1 MSRDRVSADSLAGKF
16 FDRLQAGAVGDILG
30 LMTPDA
36 TVSLVPL
43 NRHGP
48 MAADGAAYLQEL
60 TRAFPDLVVYVRR
73 LFVTEDNT
81 AVAEITI
88 DGTQAGDFLGVA
100 HQEKHV
106 ELDQAWLLTVTP
118 EDRISAV
125 IAYWDQNQLY
135 RRLGV
140 KRLDKITI
148 TAR

>member
-1 MSRDRVSADSLAGKF
+1 MSARSLAEKF
-16 FDRLQAGAVGDILG
+16 FGLIEAGEVDEILG

-48 MAADGAAYLQEL
+48 MAADGASYLREL
-60 TRAFPDLVVYVRR
+60 SRSFPDLLVRVRR
-73 LFVTEDNT
+73 LFVTGDNT

-88 DGTQAGDFLGVA
+88 DGTQADAFLAVA
-100 HQEKHV
+100 NQEKHV
-106 ELDQAWLLTVTP
+106 DLDQAWMLMVTP
-118 EDRISAV
+118 DDRISAV

-140 KRLDKITI
+140 KRLDKVTI
-148 TAR
+148 TAG

>member
-1 MSRDRVSADSLAGKF
+1 MNACRLAETFFARVEAGEV
-16 FDRLQAGAVGDILG
+16 DEILG
-30 LMTPDA
+30 MMTPDA

-48 MAADGAAYLQEL
+48 MAADGASYLREL
-60 TRAFPDLVVYVRR
+60 SRSFPDLVVRVRR
-73 LFVTEDNT
+73 LFVAGDNT

-88 DGTQAGDFLGVA
+88 DGTQAEAFLAVSN
-100 HQEKHV
+100 QEKHV
-106 ELDQAWLLTVTP
+106 DLDQAWMLKVTP
-118 EDRISAV
+118 DDRISAV

-140 KRLDKITI
+140 KRLDKVMI

>member
-1 MSRDRVSADSLAGKF
+1 MSARSLAENF
-16 FDRLQAGAVGDILG
+16 FGRLQAREVDDILG

-48 MAADGAAYLQEL
+48 MAMDGAAYLREL
-60 TRAFPDLVVYVRR
+60 ARSFPDLVVRVRR
-73 LFVTEDNT
+73 LFVTADNT

-88 DGTQAGDFLGVA
+88 DGTQADDFLAVA
-100 HQEKHV
+100 NQEKHV
-106 ELDQAWLLTVTP
+106 ELDQAWMLKVTP
-118 EDRISAV
+118 ADRISAV
-125 IAYWDQNQLY
+125 TAYWDQNQLY

-148 TAR
+148 TAG

>member
-1 MSRDRVSADSLAGKF
+1 MSARSLAENF
-16 FDRLQAGAVGDILG
+16 FGRIQAGEVGDILD
-30 LMTPDA
+30 LMTLDA

-48 MAADGAAYLQEL
+48 MATDGAAYVREL
-60 TRAFPDLVVYVRR
+60 TRSFPDLEARVRR
-73 LFVTEDNT
+73 LFVTADHT

-88 DGTQAGDFLGVA
+88 DGTQADDFLAVA
-100 HQEKHV
+100 NQEKHL
-106 ELDQAWLLTVTP
+106 ELDQAWMLQVTP
-118 EDRISAV
+118 ADRISAV
-125 IAYWDQNQLY
+125 TAYWDQNQLY

>member
-1 MSRDRVSADSLAGKF
+1 MSARSLAEEF
-16 FDRLQAGAVGDILG
+16 FGRMEAGDVDEILG
-30 LMTPDA
+30 MMTPEA

-43 NRHGP
+43 NWHGP
-48 MAADGAAYLQEL
+48 MATDGASYLREL
-60 TRAFPDLVVYVRR
+60 SMSFPDLLVRVRR
-73 LFVTEDNT
+73 LFVTGDST

-88 DGTQAGDFLGVA
+88 DGTQADAFCAVA
-100 HQEKHV
+100 NQEKHFD
-106 ELDQAWLLTVTP
+106 LDQAWMLKITP
-118 EDRISAV
+118 DDRISAV

>member
-1 MSRDRVSADSLAGKF
+1 MGARSLAEKF
-16 FDRLQAGAVGDILG
+16 FGHLEAGEVDDILH

-36 TVSLVPL
+36 TVFLVPL
-43 NRHGP
+43 DRHGS
-48 MAADGAAYLQEL
+48 MATEGASYLRGL
-60 TRAFPDLVVYVRR
+60 ARSFPDLLVRVRR
-73 LFVTEDNT
+73 LFVTADNT

-88 DGTQAGDFLGVA
+88 NGTQADDFLEVA
-100 HQEKHV
+100 NQEKQFD
-106 ELDQAWLLTVTP
+106 LDQAWMLKITP
-118 EDRISAV
+118 DDRISAV

>member
-1 MSRDRVSADSLAGKF
+1 MSARSLAEKF
-16 FDRLQAGAVGDILG
+16 FGHLEAGEVDEILG
-30 LMTPDA
+30 MVAPDA

-48 MAADGAAYLQEL
+48 MAADGACYLREL
-60 TRAFPDLVVYVRR
+60 ARAFPDLLVQVRR
-73 LFVTEDNT
+73 LFVTGDNT

-88 DGTQAGDFLGVA
+88 RGTQAGDFLAVA
-100 HQEKHV
+100 NQEKQFD
-106 ELDQAWLLTVTP
+106 LDQAWMLRVTP
-118 EDRISAV
+118 DDRISAV

-148 TAR
+148 TAG